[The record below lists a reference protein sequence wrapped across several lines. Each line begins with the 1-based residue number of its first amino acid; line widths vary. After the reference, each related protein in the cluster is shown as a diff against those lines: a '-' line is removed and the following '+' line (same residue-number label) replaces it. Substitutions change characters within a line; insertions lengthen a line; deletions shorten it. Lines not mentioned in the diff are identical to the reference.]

1 MLDSLITSK
10 TRVKLLARLFLNSN
24 SYGHLRGL
32 ETEFGESSNAIR
44 LELNRFEHA
53 GLLTSRTEGKRKVYS
68 ANTQHPL
75 FDDIN
80 SLLRKHLGFDQLIG
94 QIVERL
100 GEVEKVY
107 LTGAFACGKQ
117 SSVIE
122 MLFVGGNVNTEYLD
136 ILIEKTQ
143 KLLKRTINYS
153 MLPTA
158 QFIALAASLGK
169 DEMLLLWERN
179 K

>member
-10 TRVKLLARLFLNSN
+10 TRVKLLTRLFLNSN

-53 GLLTSRTEGKRKVYS
+53 GLLTSHTEGKRKVYS

-75 FDDIN
+75 FTDIN
-80 SLLRKHLGFDQLIG
+80 SLLRKHLGLDQLVE

-117 SSVIE
+117 SSSID

-143 KLLKRTINYS
+143 KLLKRTINS
-153 MLPTA
+153 RMLPSA
-158 QFIALAASLGK
+158 QFLELAATMGK